1 MTLLDQIRTEA
12 TQLVFNIKTLS
23 LSDQSLLIEI
33 GYPLGD
39 KKQLTKDL
47 DAIALGKI
55 NNRDMR
61 QMKLYG
67 WLRGRVQG

>member
-12 TQLVFNIKTLS
+12 TQLVFNVKQLTLH
-23 LSDQSLLIEI
+23 DRGLLIEI
-33 GYPLGD
+33 GYPIGD

-47 DAIALGKI
+47 DAIALGKVD
-55 NNRDMR
+55 NCDMR

-67 WLRGRVQG
+67 WLRGRVRG

>member
-23 LSDQSLLIEI
+23 LSDRSLLIEI